1 MAGKTSGASILLDSI
16 GALERACYQLNWIT
30 TTLCFV
36 QRVNALSGGM
46 QLSGHNQFSSP
57 WSFGNGADWATSTIG
72 QRFDSSG
79 AYQVWAKGN
88 VLIEQ
93 AVAEAFTFYRAASA
107 NTTEVCN
114 NYDLQDSLGN
124 QETYAQICGRIESST
139 SGSEQGSL
147 RLKYK
152 SGGSMVTG
160 AVLGVDG
167 LKPSAILRPV
177 TITSIASGL
186 RLNAVTSGT
195 INNFISDNGIMAQIP
210 FFGGSATLGIDS
222 SAGVT
227 IAVDT
232 TFLVV
237 TSPAK
242 IAFPRF
248 FRTSVDVGIGSAI
261 IEIECVANTTSNPS
275 TYSFRNRTAFTL
287 GAGGAFNQGN
297 PMMFPIVG

>member
-1 MAGKTSGASILLDSI
+1 VAYHLH
-16 GALERACYQLNWIT
+16 WIT

-36 QRVNALSGGM
+36 ERINALSGGM

-57 WSFGNGADWATSTIG
+57 WSFGNGADWNASTIG
-72 QRFDSSG
+72 QKFDSSG

-88 VLIEQ
+88 VLVEQ
-93 AVAEAFTFYRAASA
+93 SVSDAFTLYRPVTSA
-107 NTTEVCN
+107 TSEVCQKFDMQN
-114 NYDLQDSLGN
+114 SLGT
-124 QETYAQICGRIESST
+124 QTTYAEVCGEIVSST
-139 SGSEQGSL
+139 SGSEVGAL
-147 RLKYK
+147 RLEYRK
-152 SGGSMVTG
+152 GGVS
-160 AVLGVDG
+160 VLGAKVGEDG
-167 LKPSAILRPV
+167 LKPSSILRPV

-195 INNFISDNGIMAQIP
+195 INNFISDNGIMAQVP

-287 GAGGAFNQGN
+287 AAGGAFNQGN